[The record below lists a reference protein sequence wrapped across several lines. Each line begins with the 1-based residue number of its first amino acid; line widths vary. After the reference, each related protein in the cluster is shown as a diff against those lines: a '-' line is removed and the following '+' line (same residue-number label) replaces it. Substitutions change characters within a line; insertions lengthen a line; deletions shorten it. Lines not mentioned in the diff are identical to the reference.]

1 MIDNHL
7 EQYNLKILIDFVGKF
22 HSLQSITDDAR
33 QRIVG
38 NFIEYTKS
46 SYIHFNNFNLL
57 ALLQIND
64 KVKNYIIK
72 FNEDND
78 KILILKRD
86 DNKDNLSFLN
96 DNKDEGIIILEV
108 LLKSGNTNIE
118 NNPCAAFLI
127 QNHLIHTIFSD
138 SLCTGHSTEVIQLKE
153 ILDSFSKESFKNGKQ
168 SEL

>member
-118 NNPCAAFLI
+118 NNPCAAFLAY
-127 QNHLIHTIFSD
+127 QSTTDAFVFFSI
-138 SLCTGHSTEVIQLKE
+138 E
-153 ILDSFSKESFKNGKQ
+153 SKE
-168 SEL
+168 L